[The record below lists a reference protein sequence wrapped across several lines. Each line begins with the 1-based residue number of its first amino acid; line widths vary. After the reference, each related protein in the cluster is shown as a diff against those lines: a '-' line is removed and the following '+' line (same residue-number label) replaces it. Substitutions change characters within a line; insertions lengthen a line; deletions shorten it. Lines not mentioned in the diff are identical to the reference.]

1 MTTTENTTA
10 QPAHLLITGDDTVSV
25 AGERGSWIVG
35 AVRPVAEFSHLAE
48 HQAIHLLVTRVTGGR
63 REVSATSM
71 WVRHDRVRLVR
82 KGNADADAMIALLG
96 EDPTA
101 HKLPYGLATTVGG
114 WSANRVV
121 AL

>member
-1 MTTTENTTA
+1 MTSTGNAIT
-10 QPAHLLITGDDTVSV
+10 PPVHLLITGDDTVSV
-25 AGERGSWIVG
+25 DGERGSWIVG

-48 HQAIHLLVTRVTGGR
+48 HKAIHLLVTRVTGGR
-63 REVSATSM
+63 REVNATSM

-101 HKLPYGLATTVGG
+101 HKLPYGLAVTVGG